1 MTQQPDHTSEAFIN
15 GVDGN
20 EGITAAMLTLTAQQA
35 VLPRQLEEGIYSIL
49 DADGAVQIVE
59 TKGYAQERK
68 HAWNQAHS
76 DTPEFVHRQV
86 TLLDVGSFIDYLA
99 HNTDSISF
107 DEVTDTDYTHGN
119 GELELWADIEAR
131 TIKAVLDGY
140 NGLRKHTAT
149 LQLKISREWGEWMA
163 IDGKLLDQVK
173 FAEFIEDHLS
183 TIAQPDG
190 AQLLDICQTLE
201 GTTGAVWK
209 QQGLL
214 RTGQRAWSYEEVVE
228 AKAGVKGNLQPPED
242 LTLVLRPFQGSD
254 PIPITA
260 RFRIRPNQGAGV
272 QIGVKLAEP
281 EKALEDAFALIVGDV
296 QARVP
301 VHVNNGRG

>member
-1 MTQQPDHTSEAFIN
+1 MTDPTTINLTDISDQAETSAI
-15 GVDGN
+15 V
-20 EGITAAMLTLTAQQA
+20 AALAQQA
-35 VLPRQLEEGIYSIL
+35 ALPKALDEGIYSVL
-49 DADGAVQIVE
+49 DSDGNVLIVE
-59 TKGYAQERK
+59 TAGYKQQRK
-68 HAWNQAHS
+68 HDWDQAHS

-119 GELELWADIEAR
+119 GELELWADIDAR
-131 TIKAVLDGY
+131 TIRAILDGY
-140 NGLRKHTAT
+140 DGLRKHTAT
-149 LQLKISREWGEWMA
+149 LQLKIAREWAEWA
-163 IDGKLLDQVK
+163 HIDGKLLGQVE
-173 FAEFIEDHLS
+173 FAQFIEDHLS

-201 GTTGAVWK
+201 ATKSAVFK
-209 QQGLL
+209 QQHILAS
-214 RTGQRAWSYEEVVE
+214 GQRTFRHEEQIE
-228 AKAGVKGNLQPPED
+228 GKAGVKGDLTIPGE

-260 RFRIRPNQGAGV
+260 RFRFRPDSEGLRL
-272 QIGVKLAEP
+272 GVKLAEP
-281 EKALEDAFALIVGDV
+281 DRVLEEAFALIVGDV
-296 QARVP
+296 QGRVP